1 MFFHATLARSFIQS
15 LRLRGD
21 DDFVD
26 RLNYYYTPIMLAVA
40 CLVISAKQVI
50 WRDADRVLGES
61 ALLGES
67 MEEYIESYC
76 WIQNTYFIP
85 MFENIPDDHT
95 SREKQQIGY
104 YQWTPFIL
112 IAEALMFSLPCILW
126 RLLNWQTGLN
136 IQNVVAAA
144 CDARSVVEP
153 AEREKLLDSISSS
166 VTPHPAASWFGRLKC
181 TRLMNGHYVTFL
193 YLFIKLCYTFNIM
206 LQFIVLN
213 AALKSDDYL
222 LFGFQVLSDLAAGKP
237 WTESGH
243 FPRVTLCDFEVRYL
257 ANTNRYTV
265 QCALLINIIN
275 EKVFAFF
282 WVWYLVLAVI
292 TTCSTLF
299 WISNCLLLSE
309 KVDYVLK
316 YMQIAESN
324 DRKRRTKMLTV
335 SQISG
340 GGADGAVGGGVGHRD
355 SEDCKELGFLPDTY
369 LLHRFVTEFLKTDG
383 IFTLRLMANHAG
395 ELVVMQVIR
404 SLWREFAERNWRD
417 IEEFASFR
425 AHTLRHPSLHDRL
438 PNSRHS
444 NSNNH
449 NGNGGSHRSR
459 TLGIRMEQSMQV
471 AGDLSIDHSRSFSP
485 KSNHSI
491 KSEPVIIAS
500 ALAPKLTDS
509 LSSGEKAVL

>member
-40 CLVISAKQVI
+40 CLVISAKQYGGTPIECWVNPHS
-50 WRDADRVLGES
+50 R
-61 ALLGES
+61 ES

-95 SREKQQIGY
+95 SREKQQISY
-104 YQWTPFIL
+104 YQWVPFIL

-153 AEREKLLDSISSS
+153 AEREKLLESISTS
-166 VTPHPAASWFGRLKC
+166 VIDILDLQDPMC
-181 TRLMNGHYVTFL
+181 TRLLNGHYVTTL
-193 YLFIKLCYTFNIM
+193 YLFIKICYTVNIM
-206 LQFIVLN
+206 VQFMLLN

-243 FPRVTLCDFEVRYL
+243 FPRVTLCSLPCKHKQVYSPMCFTDKYNQRKSVRIL
-257 ANTNRYTV
+257 
-265 QCALLINIIN
+265 
-275 EKVFAFF
+275 
-282 WVWYLVLAVI
+282 LVLVF
-292 TTCSTLF
+292 TF
-299 WISNCLLLSE
+299 SNHYDSE

-324 DRKRRTKMLTV
+324 DRKRRTKLLST
-335 SQISG
+335 SQHSNG
-340 GGADGAVGGGVGHRD
+340 SDGAVGGTVRRD
-355 SEDCKELGFLPDTY
+355 SVDCKELGFLPDTY
-369 LLHRFVTEFLKTDG
+369 LLHRFVAEFLKTDG

-404 SLWREFAERNWRD
+404 ALWREFAERNWRD
-417 IEEFASFR
+417 IEEFTSFR
-425 AHTLRHPSLHDRL
+425 AHTLRHSSLTQALHI
-438 PNSRHS
+438 PNSHRHS
-444 NSNNH
+444 NSNHSN
-449 NGNGGSHRSR
+449 NRARPFSV
-459 TLGIRMEQSMQV
+459 RMEQS
-471 AGDLSIDHSRSFSP
+471 IP
-485 KSNHSI
+485 KSNNSI

-509 LSSGEKAVL
+509 INSGEKAVL